1 MPVTLKLITRSPLH
15 IGSGH
20 ELESFEYII
29 HDGFFWRLDIN
40 RVTAFLLDEI
50 GEEALEQ
57 FSSWIEWKTDRLAD
71 ARNNR
76 EQAEI
81 RRSLTLRT
89 FVRGELGRPDLDA
102 RLLQQL
108 QSRSRYAMRTSFS
121 EFRQLVREQLKDP
134 DGRLYIPGSSL
145 KGALRT
151 CLLYQVLVEA
161 DEKTHRR
168 WLAELRDSL
177 GRAGRSLN
185 RRERVFFSRWLEEDV
200 FYCGVRKKGKVSWR
214 DAQFDLLKFLRISDS
229 SSVAADEIGVVT
241 DVEIFLPGAEP
252 QPQAPPVEALEAG
265 AELQAQV
272 GFDVSFFREAH
283 RLLARGEKGMGTD
296 IWIGLPEKFQRL
308 YGLTLEEAAA
318 MEAEE
323 LERRLLE
330 RVRKAARNFGRALK
344 AFEKEWCRRAER
356 GSTLQQARRLQRFY
370 DELPDD
376 CLRLGWG
383 SGFAAVTVYLA
394 LREKPAWKEP
404 LQNLLHRLFS
414 LKEREDLLQTFPT
427 SRRMAIDGEGTMVE
441 EPMGWVELEW
451 PWSATEAAATTEEEA
466 AEDESDLWVDQI
478 GPNSQD
484 IIAEVVDNSR
494 APFTIRIFVRG
505 LENER
510 FPCGGASHRAIEV
523 GQRIRVKVSQ
533 WNKKAGRPTMFSVQ
547 SIRV

>member
-241 DVEIFLPGAEP
+241 DVEIFLPGA
-252 QPQAPPVEALEAG
+252 
-265 AELQAQV
+265 
-272 GFDVSFFREAH
+272 
-283 RLLARGEKGMGTD
+283 
-296 IWIGLPEKFQRL
+296 
-308 YGLTLEEAAA
+308 
-318 MEAEE
+318 
-323 LERRLLE
+323 
-330 RVRKAARNFGRALK
+330 
-344 AFEKEWCRRAER
+344 
-356 GSTLQQARRLQRFY
+356 
-370 DELPDD
+370 
-376 CLRLGWG
+376 
-383 SGFAAVTVYLA
+383 
-394 LREKPAWKEP
+394 P
-404 LQNLLHRLFS
+404 LN
-414 LKEREDLLQTFPT
+414 
-427 SRRMAIDGEGTMVE
+427 G
-441 EPMGWVELEW
+441 
-451 PWSATEAAATTEEEA
+451 
-466 AEDESDLWVDQI
+466 
-478 GPNSQD
+478 
-484 IIAEVVDNSR
+484 
-494 APFTIRIFVRG
+494 
-505 LENER
+505 
-510 FPCGGASHRAIEV
+510 
-523 GQRIRVKVSQ
+523 
-533 WNKKAGRPTMFSVQ
+533 
-547 SIRV
+547 